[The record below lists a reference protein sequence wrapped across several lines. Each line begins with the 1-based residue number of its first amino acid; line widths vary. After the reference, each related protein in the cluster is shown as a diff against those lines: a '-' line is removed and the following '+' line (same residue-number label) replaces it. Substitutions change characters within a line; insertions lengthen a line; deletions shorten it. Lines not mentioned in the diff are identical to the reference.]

1 MQDTARPYQVKRS
14 DAGADSA
21 TSMAE
26 LATDMDTD
34 TTQKYSDMVTVFGVK
49 VPQPIVND
57 LRRFRHEGEIIRHS
71 ILTALPVAVVNNGS
85 NFIALTQIVSEGFMF
100 KANGTQLVSDKG
112 PVWRYITDPPVNIAK
127 SLISQNSNGR
137 ASAADM
143 LKPSYIK
150 GKIEGLS
157 SLEAASK
164 RDRFLTIDKKT
175 GLHYEKLINRWQ
187 ARATMFGLLAWGL
200 NLISPESSDKPE
212 DTERMA
218 KLAAQ
223 STPLY
228 ALERVRQGVWYP
240 IAAFKDLVV
249 SITPIGKYVEAK
261 DGIENKRSFTG
272 LGIAFAGMCSMIGG
286 FRNIGNQRVNG
297 RLVDTYKLNPAYCA
311 TGAISFVSGL
321 QMLFAMDKESA
332 YSRYGSTYLL
342 RLLFLPSSIMR
353 KFKDFDKNA
362 KWYLAGVGGLQTT
375 NLLSFFIG
383 GAEKTADGQLV
394 DTKTTREEAKEKY
407 AGLRAEKGVA
417 EFADAQAEAK
427 PHTVVNSVADY
438 QMAMPEIKQAMEK
451 EAANGESQV
460 RSVG

>member
-1 MQDTARPYQVKRS
+1 
-14 DAGADSA
+14 
-21 TSMAE
+21 
-26 LATDMDTD
+26 
-34 TTQKYSDMVTVFGVK
+34 MVTVFGVK
-49 VPQPIVND
+49 VPQPLVHD
-57 LRRFRHEGEIIRHS
+57 LRRFRHEGEMMRHS

-85 NFIALTQIVSEGFMF
+85 NLIALTQIVSEGFMF
-100 KANGTQLVSDKG
+100 KANGTQLVNDKG
-112 PVWRYITDPPVNIAK
+112 PIWRYVTDPPVNIAK
-127 SLISQNSNGR
+127 SLMSQNSHGR
-137 ASAADM
+137 APVTDM
-143 LKPSYIK
+143 VKPGFIK
-150 GKIEGLS
+150 GKIEGLT
-157 SLEAASK
+157 SLEAASR
-164 RDRFLTIDKKT
+164 RDRFLSFDKKT
-175 GLHYEKLINRWQ
+175 GLPYEKLINRWQ
-187 ARATMFGLLAWGL
+187 ARATMFGLVAWGL
-200 NLISPESSDKPE
+200 NLISPESSDRPE
-212 DTERMA
+212 DTERMS

-240 IAAFKDLVV
+240 VAALKDLAV

-286 FRNIGNQRVNG
+286 FRNIGNRTVNG
-297 RLVDTYKLNPAYCA
+297 RLVDTYKINPAYCA

-383 GAEKTADGQLV
+383 GAEKTADGQLI

-407 AGLRAEKGVA
+407 AHLKAEKKLN
-417 EFADAQAEAK
+417 ELADEPETSK
-427 PHTVVNSVADY
+427 PDNVVNAVSDY
-438 QMAMPEIKQAMEK
+438 QVAMPGRRETMEK
-451 EAANGESQV
+451 EAAEQRV
-460 RSVG
+460 AV